1 MKAYILISSILI
13 CFVVSGLIA
22 AQNSKSANINNASAN
37 TGGPI
42 PDYLVYRYFLGH
54 LDHLEKKAEEL
65 VRKGQKGDEFQDYYK
80 KKLLLTETEAMKL
93 KQIAKS
99 LDAQL
104 KTQDAKAKDFIAK
117 DRAKFPNGKLP
128 SRDALPKVPQE
139 LLKMQQD
146 RDALIQQS
154 VSQCKSSLSKAS
166 SDRVDKFLAEEF
178 VKNIKVQG
186 VDIPRTH
193 NPQKQTPAPFLQIK

>member
-1 MKAYILISSILI
+1 MKAYILISSTLI

-22 AQNSKSANINNASAN
+22 AQNSNSVNINNASAN
-37 TGGPI
+37 TGGAI
-42 PDYLVYRYFLGH
+42 PNYLVYRYFLGH
-54 LDHLEKKAEEL
+54 LDHLEKKAEEQ
-65 VRKGQKGDEFQDYYK
+65 VRQGQKGEEFRDYYK
-80 KKLLLTETEAMKL
+80 KKLLLTETESTKL
-93 KQIAKS
+93 KQIAKN
-99 LDAQL
+99 LETQL

-117 DRAKFPNGKLP
+117 ERAKFPNGKLP
-128 SRDALPKVPQE
+128 SRDALPKAPQE

-154 VSQCKSSLSKAS
+154 VSQCKNSLSKSS

-193 NPQKQTPAPFLQIK
+193 NPKKQTPAPFSQMK